1 MRSKLEWR
9 QARVAA
15 VCNVASD
22 VRQIDFALE
31 GSLPRFDPGSH
42 VNFQTQI
49 SGAPVTRTY
58 SCVPTPHPGQIR
70 VAVKLHEKS
79 RGGSQFMWTLTP
91 GDPITMSLP
100 ENRFELSW
108 RAPYYL
114 LLAGGIGIT
123 PIYGMAL
130 ALQARGVPFRLV
142 YGARSK
148 ALMAYADD
156 ILAQLGTSVA
166 LRDGEQE
173 EFIDIAGEIA
183 ALPDNGE
190 LYVCGPIPMLNA
202 VKAAWES
209 AGRPP
214 GRLRYEVFGDSGAF
228 AEDAF
233 EVTVANRGVTVS
245 VRPDQS
251 LLEALMAAGV
261 DMIYDCQRGECGLCA
276 VDVVDRTGEIDHR
289 DVFFSAEE
297 KEEGKR
303 MCACVSRLASGRAT
317 IDVGYRP

>member
-15 VCNVASD
+15 ICDVASD
-22 VRQIDFALE
+22 VRQIDFALD
-31 GSLPRFDPGSH
+31 GFLPRFDPGSH
-42 VNFQTQI
+42 VNFQTEI
-49 SGAPVTRTY
+49 GGAPVTRTY
-58 SCVPTPHPGQIR
+58 SCVPTRHPGQIR

-79 RGGSQFMWTLTP
+79 RGGSRFMWGLAP

-114 LLAGGIGIT
+114 LFAGGIGIT

-130 ALQARGVPFRLV
+130 ALKARGLPFRLV

-148 ALMAYADD
+148 ALMAYANE
-156 ILAQLGTSVA
+156 LAAQLGEAVL
-166 LRDGEQE
+166 LRDGEKDE
-173 EFIDIAGEIA
+173 WIDMAGEIA
-183 ALPDNGE
+183 ALPENGE

-202 VKAAWES
+202 VKSAWED

-228 AEDAF
+228 AEEAF
-233 EVTVANRGVTVS
+233 EVTVAGRDVTVA

-251 LLEALMAAGV
+251 LLEALMATGV

-276 VDVVDRTGEIDHR
+276 VDVVECTGEIDHR

-303 MCACVSRLASGRAT
+303 MCACVSRLASGNAT
-317 IDVGYRP
+317 IDVGYRR